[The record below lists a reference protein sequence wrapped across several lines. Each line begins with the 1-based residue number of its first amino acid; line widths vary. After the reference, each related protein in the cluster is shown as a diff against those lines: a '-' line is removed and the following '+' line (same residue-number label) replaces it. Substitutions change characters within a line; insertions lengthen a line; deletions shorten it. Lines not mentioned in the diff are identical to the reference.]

1 MNVFFSVDNF
11 AIAKVL
17 FNEEENSLYF
27 LIFTYKMIKYGNRTT
42 TVEQNWD
49 ILEILVRMK
58 RCTITFKFDFLRRKS
73 PSLISTR
80 IIHIGYEQRGA
91 K

>member
-27 LIFTYKMIKYGNRTT
+27 LIFTYKMIKYGNRQQWKELGHFGNPRSNETLYNNFQIRFST
-42 TVEQNWD
+42 KKV
-49 ILEILVRMK
+49 L
-58 RCTITFKFDFLRRKS
+58 
-73 PSLISTR
+73 SLI
-80 IIHIGYEQRGA
+80 HI
-91 K
+91 

>member
-27 LIFTYKMIKYGNRTT
+27 LIFTYKMIKYGNRDDNSGTELGHFGNPRSNET
-42 TVEQNWD
+42 LYNNFQIRFSTKKV
-49 ILEILVRMK
+49 
-58 RCTITFKFDFLRRKS
+58 
-73 PSLISTR
+73 SLAYFCAYHSHR
-80 IIHIGYEQRGA
+80 I
-91 K
+91 